1 MNTIAHSFKPIQKN
15 SEIDAHRI
23 ILQERRQLSSHSTD
37 SKRPLNMP
45 QRMRKHPTQDRSRML
60 VRSVRETVVYLATRK
75 DAGIK
80 LSIKTI
86 SDRSGV
92 GHGSLYQY
100 FNGLESILASVYE
113 DLLINTVSKRGFIE
127 QPVTTAVL
135 DQLGVLDDKFGA
147 DLSAQYYTPLIN
159 ETGSIGRA
167 VATLMTQYRPW
178 NAVESIERLYWQPLF
193 D

>member
-1 MNTIAHSFKPIQKN
+1 MNTIAHSFNLIQKN
-15 SEIDAHRI
+15 PEIDSHRLQ
-23 ILQERRQLSSHSTD
+23 LQERRHTSSHSTD
-37 SKRPLNMP
+37 SKRPFDVP
-45 QRMRKHPTQDRSRML
+45 QRMRKHPKQDRSRML
-60 VRSVRETVVYLATRK
+60 VRSVRETVVHLATRK

>member
-45 QRMRKHPTQDRSRML
+45 QRMRKHPSQDRSRML

>member
-45 QRMRKHPTQDRSRML
+45 QRMRKHPSQDRSRML
-60 VRSVRETVVYLATRK
+60 VCSVRETVVYLATRK
-75 DAGIK
+75 HEGVE

-135 DQLGVLDDKFGA
+135 DQLGVLDDKFRA

-167 VATLMTQYRPW
+167 VATLMTQYQPW
-178 NAVESIERLYWQPLF
+178 NAVDSTERLYWQPLF